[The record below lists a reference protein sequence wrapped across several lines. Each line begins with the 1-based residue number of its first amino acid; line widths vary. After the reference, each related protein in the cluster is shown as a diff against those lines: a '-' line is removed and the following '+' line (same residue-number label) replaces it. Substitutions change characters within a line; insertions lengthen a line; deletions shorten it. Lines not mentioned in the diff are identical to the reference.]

1 MKIII
6 IGGVAAGMSAASKI
20 KRIDRSAE
28 VVVYEKGKH
37 LSYGACGLPYYIS
50 NDNDDWHKMIAR
62 TRDEFEAQGIITN
75 LEHEVIKV
83 FPKDKKVLVR
93 NLTSGDM
100 FIDNF
105 DKLMIATGSSPIIP
119 PIPGTWLN
127 GVFTLKSLE
136 DGILIKELS
145 CNSSIKDVVVVGGG
159 YIGIEVVEAMS
170 KLNKNVRCIEAS
182 ENILSSFD
190 SEISKIAAQ
199 EIVNN
204 GVKLHTSEKLE
215 AILGSDRVEGI
226 KTNKGSYKADMVI
239 LAIGVKPN
247 TAFLKDSGIRMAKN
261 GAIIIDREMRTSIPD
276 IWAAGDCAEVYHR
289 RIEENV
295 FSPLGTVANKCG
307 RIAGGNI
314 LGRHDKFIGSLGS
327 AAIKV
332 FDLEL
337 GRTGISEIDAKRL
350 GFDYET
356 IVVNANDHPAYY
368 PNPTVI
374 TLKLIYERKNKKILG
389 AQAIGKK
396 GVVLRIDI
404 FAVAIHNQMTT
415 EDLGMVDLCYAP
427 PFAGVWDAIHIACN
441 AVK

>member
-261 GAIIIDREMRTSIPD
+261 GAIIIDREMRTRSR
-276 IWAAGDCAEVYHR
+276 Y
-289 RIEENV
+289 
-295 FSPLGTVANKCG
+295 
-307 RIAGGNI
+307 
-314 LGRHDKFIGSLGS
+314 LGS
-327 AAIKV
+327 W
-332 FDLEL
+332 
-337 GRTGISEIDAKRL
+337 RL
-350 GFDYET
+350 
-356 IVVNANDHPAYY
+356 
-368 PNPTVI
+368 
-374 TLKLIYERKNKKILG
+374 
-389 AQAIGKK
+389 
-396 GVVLRIDI
+396 
-404 FAVAIHNQMTT
+404 
-415 EDLGMVDLCYAP
+415 C
-427 PFAGVWDAIHIACN
+427 
-441 AVK
+441 